1 MSNEEEQ
8 DKEQSVQDERKK
20 LSDLG
25 VGNTWDILTSGDKK
39 PKEQEKKPE
48 YRGFK

>member
-1 MSNEEEQ
+1 MSKEEEQ
-8 DKEQSVQDERKK
+8 DEEDSVEDERKK

-25 VGNTWDILTSGDKK
+25 VKNTWDILSSEDKK
-39 PKEQEKKPE
+39 KKEQEKKPA